1 METKID
7 YSNLQNE
14 SKEKIMARYN
24 ELLADDG
31 AVYAWSFNTDFPPS
45 ARTFSS
51 EKNAKEYGVL
61 NEERLRRWL
70 GGGLSHIA
78 YIIGTESDY
87 QKAVKNWE
95 RDRAKFEA
103 KRYAEHVAKMVDKNQ
118 QKIKALEALKDVCR
132 TFDGKVINKRFN
144 EAVKAATGL
153 SCYFE
158 DGYMSLDKYCSIDR
172 FSEVHIFLH
181 YRQGTGDFWQWTTGS
196 RMEAEKAVSIID
208 IKINDYQE
216 DSKRLLDTRKY
227 YAKYVAKARKVEKL
241 IEELCCEDIDLRQFA
256 MRHDLKQ
263 YPSVTG
269 IWKCS

>member
-31 AVYAWSFNTDFPPS
+31 TVYAWSFSTDFPPS
-45 ARTFSS
+45 ARTFGS

-61 NEERLRRWL
+61 NKERLRRWP

-103 KRYAEHVAKMVDKNQ
+103 KRYADHVAKMVDNNQ

-132 TFDGKVINKRFN
+132 TFR
-144 EAVKAATGL
+144 
-153 SCYFE
+153 
-158 DGYMSLDKYCSIDR
+158 
-172 FSEVHIFLH
+172 SEE
-181 YRQGTGDFWQWTTGS
+181 R
-196 RMEAEKAVSIID
+196 R
-208 IKINDYQE
+208 
-216 DSKRLLDTRKY
+216 
-227 YAKYVAKARKVEKL
+227 
-241 IEELCCEDIDLRQFA
+241 
-256 MRHDLKQ
+256 
-263 YPSVTG
+263 
-269 IWKCS
+269 